1 VLLKATI
8 SRATTGPDIALEAEE
23 KLDARCCSVPVT
35 VNEGVEDGAV
45 QRFRRGSVQGSRAL
59 ARQGQQCERA
69 A

>member
-1 VLLKATI
+1 MLVKVSI
-8 SRATTGPDIALEAEE
+8 SRVPTGPDIALETEE
-23 KLDARCCSVPVT
+23 KPDARCCSIPVT
-35 VNEGVEDGAV
+35 VNEGVENGAV